1 MDVITERVAGLDVHK
16 DSVVACVLCGAPT
29 GPVQREVRTFGTTTR
44 ELLNLREWLEQHG
57 VTLVAMEATGIYW
70 RPVFNVL
77 QHDAALADEPAGL
90 QLLLANP
97 HHIKHVP
104 GRKTDVLDAEWIAQ
118 LARHGLI
125 AASFVPPRPIRELRD
140 LARYRKKL
148 VGELAAEKTRA
159 QRVLEDANI
168 KLGSVASDIFGA
180 SGRAMLQALVAGAT
194 DGPKLATLAQRKLR
208 RKQAA
213 LAEALTGRP
222 TAAHR
227 FLLAQMLEH
236 VAFLERA
243 IAAVEAELATR
254 LAAQET
260 ALRNLC
266 TIPGVS
272 LIVATALI
280 AELGTDMSVF
290 PTAPQLASWAGVAPG
305 SFESAG
311 KKRTAR
317 VLPGRTWLKTLLC
330 EAAWAAVRTKHSY
343 LSAKFFKLRARRG
356 PQRALMAI
364 AHKILV
370 AAYHILRTGETYREL
385 GGDYLDCLHLERR
398 RASLVGALQ
407 ALGFDVTLTPK
418 PAPALPA
425 VGSGG

>member
-16 DSVVACVLCGAPT
+16 DSIVACVLSGAPA
-29 GPVQREVRTFGTTTR
+29 GPVEREVRTFGTTTR
-44 ELLNLREWLEQHG
+44 ELLNLREWLEQQA
-57 VTLVAMEATGIYW
+57 VTTVALEATGIYW
-70 RPVFNVL
+70 RPIFNIL
-77 QHDAALADEPAGL
+77 QHDTPLSGEAAGVELI
-90 QLLLANP
+90 LANP
-97 HHIKHVP
+97 QHIKHVP

-168 KLGSVASDIFGA
+168 KLGSVASDIFGV
-180 SGRAMLQALVAGAT
+180 SGRAMLQAIVAGET
-194 DGPKLATLAQRKLR
+194 DGPQLATRAQRKLR

-213 LAEALTGRP
+213 LGEALEGRL

-243 IAAVEAELATR
+243 IVAVEAELATR
-254 LAAQET
+254 LAAHEG
-260 ALRNLC
+260 AVRNLC

-280 AELGTDMSVF
+280 AELGLDMSVF
-290 PTAPQLASWAGVAPG
+290 PSAQQVASWAGVAPG

-311 KKRTAR
+311 KKRGAR
-317 VLPGRTWLKTLLC
+317 VLKGRTWLKSLLC
-330 EAAWAAVRTKHSY
+330 EAAWGAVRTKGSY
-343 LSAKFFKLRARRG
+343 LAAKFFKLRARRG

-370 AAYHILRTGETYREL
+370 IAYQILRTGATYREL
-385 GGDYLDCLHLERR
+385 GGDYLDRLHLERR
-398 RASLVGALQ
+398 RASLVSALET
-407 ALGFDVTLTPK
+407 LGFDVTLTPK
-418 PAPALPA
+418 PLAGPAHA
-425 VGSGG
+425 HAAG

>member
-16 DSVVACVLCGAPT
+16 DSVVACVLVGAPA
-29 GPVQREVRTFGTTTR
+29 GPVEREVRTFGTTTR

-57 VTLVAMEATGIYW
+57 VETVALEASGIYW

-77 QHDAALADEPAGL
+77 QHDAALAGEPAGL
-90 QLLLANP
+90 RLILANP
-97 HHIKHVP
+97 QHIKHVP

-118 LARHGLI
+118 LARHGLV

-180 SGRAMLQALVAGAT
+180 SGRAMLEAIVAGET
-194 DGPKLATLAQRKLR
+194 DGPKLATLARRKLR

-213 LAEALTGRP
+213 LAEALAGRP
-222 TAAHR
+222 TTAHR
-227 FLLAQMLEH
+227 FVLAQMLQH

-243 IAAVEAELATR
+243 IAAVEEELATR
-254 LAAQET
+254 LAAQE
-260 ALRNLC
+260 AAVRNLC

-272 LIVATALI
+272 VIVATALI

-290 PTAPQLASWAGVAPG
+290 PTAQHVASWAGVCPG

-311 KKRTAR
+311 KKHAAR

-330 EAAWAAVRTKHSY
+330 EAAWGAVHTKHCY
-343 LSAKFFKLRARRG
+343 LSTKFFKLRARRG

-370 AAYHILRTGETYREL
+370 AAYQILRTGQTYHEL
-385 GGDYLDCLHLERR
+385 GGDYLDRLHLERR
-398 RASLVGALQ
+398 QASLVSALQ
-407 ALGFDVTLTPK
+407 ALGFEVTLTPK
-418 PAPALPA
+418 PPPTLVDGQAA
-425 VGSGG
+425 G